1 MSQCTIPGRGVDT
14 TLMHYVITL
23 AVKMWWQIQ
32 KCLIFLLVL
41 SKKVPDTMVYTAI
54 IPYTIQFSGCRVD
67 AQYRA

>member
-41 SKKVPDTMVYTAI
+41 SKKSTRHNVLYSNTI
-54 IPYTIQFSGCRVD
+54 TIQFSGCRVD